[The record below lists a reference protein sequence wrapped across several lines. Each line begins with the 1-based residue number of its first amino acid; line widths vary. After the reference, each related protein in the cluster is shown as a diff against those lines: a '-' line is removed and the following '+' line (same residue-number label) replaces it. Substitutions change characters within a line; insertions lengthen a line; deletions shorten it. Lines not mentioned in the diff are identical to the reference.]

1 MKLNKLIAVAVLAS
15 CATSAFAMTTDED
28 LTSSDQT
35 LVKNNFGE
43 CVTVKANRNLKNC
56 GAAKMAKDVM
66 VKEAEETMEMGK
78 ELVTLSANA
87 YFDFDKA
94 TLKTQG
100 KASIQKLARELNQ
113 RGANIKKITVVGN
126 TDSKGS
132 EAYNQKLSERRA
144 AAVGN
149 YLIENGVPA
158 SLLEAYGNGE
168 RNPVASNATA
178 EGRAQNRR
186 VDISIEGFVS
196 KPVGKMSR

>member
-1 MKLNKLIAVAVLAS
+1 MKLKKLIAVAALAS
-15 CATSAFAMTTDED
+15 CATSAFALTADED

-43 CVTVKANRNLKNC
+43 CVTVNANRNLKNC
-56 GAAKMAKDVM
+56 GKVGKVETVEEKMVM
-66 VKEAEETMEMGK
+66 GQ

-87 YFDFDKA
+87 YFDFDKSV
-94 TLKTQG
+94 LKPEG
-100 KASIQKLARELNQ
+100 KSAIQELAQELNQ
-113 RGANIKKITVVGN
+113 RGANVKAITVVGN
-126 TDSKGS
+126 TDAKGS
-132 EAYNQKLSERRA
+132 AAYNQKLSERRA

-158 SLLEAYGNGE
+158 SLVEAYGNGE

-186 VDISIEGFVS
+186 VDIEIEGFIS
-196 KPVGKMSR
+196 KPTSGDTMQ

>member
-1 MKLNKLIAVAVLAS
+1 MKLNKLIAAVVLAS
-15 CATSAFAMTTDED
+15 CATSAFALTADED

-43 CVTVKANRNLKNC
+43 CVKVNANRNLKNC
-56 GAAKMAKDVM
+56 G
-66 VKEAEETMEMGK
+66 EAEKLQKIAQPTKMSEQ
-78 ELVTLSANA
+78 LVMLSANA
-87 YFDFDKA
+87 YFDFNKA
-94 TLKTQG
+94 VLKDQG
-100 KASIQKLARELNQ
+100 KASIQKLAQELNQ

-132 EAYNQKLSERRA
+132 TSYNQKLSERRA
-144 AAVGN
+144 AVVGN
-149 YLIENGVPA
+149 YLIANGVPA

-186 VDISIEGFVS
+186 VDIKIEGLIS
-196 KPVGKMSR
+196 KPVEK